1 MLDIYNRLATDQS
14 YTPIIETEDETEQL
28 LSQIKMVLGTMRGDV
43 LGDPTFGV
51 NIKQYLFNMSY
62 NKEEIEKMITTAIIS
77 SISYDQTKFTV
88 NIEVDFGK
96 DHTNASDYAVI
107 NVSINQRKCLGVM
120 ITQ

>member
-14 YTPIIETEDETEQL
+14 YAPIIETEDETEQL

>member
-62 NKEEIEKMITTAIIS
+62 NKEEIEKMITTALIS